1 MNATK
6 VDNQLIF
13 QGEKIIN
20 EQYRQLKT
28 ALLSDVEDIAIGD
41 LTPRVLLL
49 TMSSLVVMSY
59 GQWTQSTSAV
69 RWPWNVLYLSL
80 PTNASL
86 MRRNRLD

>member
-28 ALLSDVEDIAIGD
+28 ALLSDIEDIAIGD

-49 TMSSLVVMSY
+49 TMGSLVVMPY
-59 GQWTQSTSAV
+59 GQWMPSTSAV
-69 RWPWNVLYLSL
+69 Q
-80 PTNASL
+80 
-86 MRRNRLD
+86 

>member
-28 ALLSDVEDIAIGD
+28 ALLSDIEDIAIGD
-41 LTPRVLLL
+41 LTPWVLLL
-49 TMSSLVVMSY
+49 TMGSLVVMPY
-59 GQWTQSTSAV
+59 G
-69 RWPWNVLYLSL
+69 
-80 PTNASL
+80 
-86 MRRNRLD
+86 